1 MENNNRKDPD
11 TLVQGWLDEI
21 MRKLD
26 IPEAPDLGADEQAV
40 ASAGLTHPD
49 DLELEKIVQET
60 LAENWG
66 EEFAQETPVQED
78 TENSTR
84 FFVPPQPQE
93 PENEIPAE
101 PTSEEPVLTETE
113 AEDVDMKVV
122 ETAEPEAEEAQ
133 EDVSQKPKNMKKKR
147 PFLFG
152 IPALLA
158 TAIWLVVIVVI
169 GLSAGRALWAG
180 ASDLLALGKKPQE
193 ITLTIAED
201 DDLSDVANKLEKA
214 GMIEYPSLFK
224 AFAKLTKKG
233 NNMLVGNIT
242 FNNTMVYDYN
252 AIINALSY
260 RSSSRVTIDVMIPEG
275 NNCAQIFELLE
286 KKGVCTVSELE
297 QYAASGELGDYWF
310 LDGITRGHKYCLE
323 GFMFPDTY
331 EFYVGDEPGRVI
343 TKFLNN
349 FEAKFNEE
357 LIDKMVAL
365 NNKTGLNLDVRKI
378 VIMAS
383 IVEKEKASDLEGY
396 TVASVFYNRLINSA
410 KYPFLNSDA
419 TVLYDVDYYSK
430 GQLTTNEQIN
440 ASPYNTYTN
449 RGLPVGP
456 IANPGLSSLGA
467 ALDPEDTDYFY
478 FIYDK
483 SAGVHR
489 FSKNLVEHTNW
500 AKKLGLS

>member
-1 MENNNRKDPD
+1 MENKNRKDPD
-11 TLVQGWLDEI
+11 ALVQGWLDEI

-26 IPEAPDLGADEQAV
+26 IPEAPELGADEQAA

-66 EEFAQETPVQED
+66 EEFAQEAPVQED

-84 FFVPPQPQE
+84 FFVPQQADVQE
-93 PENEIPAE
+93 EITPEPAE
-101 PTSEEPVLTETE
+101 ELVFAEPPVEEPVQP
-113 AEDVDMKVV
+113 V
-122 ETAEPEAEEAQ
+122 EPDAKKTQ
-133 EDVSQKPKNMKKKR
+133 EDVPEKPQSKEKKR

-158 TAIWLVVIVVI
+158 TAIWLVVIVVV

-310 LDGITRGHKYCLE
+310 LDGVTRGHKYCLE

-343 TKFLNN
+343 AKFLNN

-365 NNKTGLNLDVRKI
+365 NNKTGLELDVRKI

-396 TVASVFYNRLINSA
+396 TVASVFYNRLTNA
-410 KYPFLNSDA
+410 TKYPFLNSDA
-419 TVLYDVDYYSK
+419 TVLYDIDYYSK
-430 GQLTTNEQIN
+430 GQLTTKEQIN

-483 SAGVHR
+483 SAGMHR
-489 FSKNLVEHTNW
+489 FSKNLVEHTQW
-500 AKKLGLS
+500 AEKLGLS